1 MRAELLN
8 WDGLYHCAENN
19 DFILAEGGNKIPED
33 EVAKITAKDEDTLLT
48 YGNGWCDKN
57 VYKSWNKC
65 AVSGKCYE
73 TCTDGNCYDEV
84 RNDGR
89 EIQVPRGCN
98 DVYMQCAKE
107 CSRSR
112 RCKAFTFRNTNVLGN
127 AEFTCMLM
135 DKVLCA
141 RSGKLVIQLSVP
153 PIRGFPIRADLTFN
167 SRIRSW

>member
-1 MRAELLN
+1 MRAELLY

-73 TCTDGNCYDEV
+73 TCNDGNCYDEV

-141 RSGKLVIQLSVP
+141 RSGKLVIHLSGVS
-153 PIRGFPIRADLTFN
+153 N
-167 SRIRSW
+167 